1 MPDSFVSFQAVV
13 FDMDGLMIDTERVAL
28 ECWIESARVMG
39 WEVSRETCLTL
50 VGLGERESRQA
61 LLDRMGGK
69 FPLAEVSARGR
80 ERYLQ
85 RLRGEGV
92 AVKPGLLELLDW
104 LAGREVPVAVATST
118 QHALAMEKLALAG
131 LRQRFQIVVCGDQ
144 VPRGKPAPDV
154 YREAIA
160 RIDIDPARCIALEDS
175 EIGLRA
181 AHAAGLACIVVP
193 DLRPPSPDYR
203 PLAHAVVPTLRE
215 AQQLLAAMLGAR
227 AD

>member
-1 MPDSFVSFQAVV
+1 MPGPFASFDAVV

-28 ECWIESARVMG
+28 ECWIESARVAG
-39 WEVSRETCLTL
+39 WEIPRETCLAL
-50 VGLGERESRQA
+50 VGLGQRESRQQ
-61 LLDRMGGK
+61 LLDAMGGK

-104 LAGREVPVAVATST
+104 LEARAVPVAVATST
-118 QHALAMEKLALAG
+118 LHALSIEKLALAG
-131 LRQRFQIVVCGDQ
+131 LGERFDIVVCADQ
-144 VPRGKPAPDV
+144 VPKGKPAPDV

-160 RIDIDPARCIALEDS
+160 RIDADAARCIALEDS

-193 DLRPPSPDYR
+193 DLLPPSPAYES
-203 PLAHAVVPTLRE
+203 LAHAIVPSLRD
-215 AQQLLAAMLGAR
+215 AHRLLAEMLAPDDG
-227 AD
+227 

>member
-1 MPDSFVSFQAVV
+1 MNAHRAVV
-13 FDMDGLMIDTERVAL
+13 FDLDGLMVDTERIAL
-28 ECWIESARVMG
+28 ECWLESARAMG
-39 WEVSRETCLTL
+39 WEISRETCLAL
-50 VGLGERESRQA
+50 VGLGQRESRQA

-69 FPLAEVSARGR
+69 FPLTEVSARGR

-92 AVKPGLLELLDW
+92 ALKPGLVELLDW
-104 LAGREVPVAVATST
+104 LAGREVPTAVATST

-131 LRQRFQIVVCGDQ
+131 LADRFGIVVCGDQ

-154 YREAIA
+154 YREAVTRIA
-160 RIDIDPARCIALEDS
+160 VDPAQCIALEDS

-193 DLRPPSPDYR
+193 DLMPPSAEFE
-203 PLAHAVVPTLRE
+203 PLAHAIVPTLRD
-215 AQQLLAAMLGAR
+215 AQRLVAEMLGR
-227 AD
+227 

>member
-1 MPDSFVSFQAVV
+1 MYRAVV
-13 FDMDGLMIDTERVAL
+13 FDLDGLMVDTERIAL
-28 ECWIESARVMG
+28 ECWLESARAMG
-39 WEVSRETCLTL
+39 WEISRETCLAL
-50 VGLGERESRQA
+50 VGLGQRESRQA

-69 FPLAEVSARGR
+69 FPLTEVSARGR

-92 AVKPGLLELLDW
+92 ALKPGLVELLDW
-104 LAGREVPVAVATST
+104 LAGREVPTAVATST

-131 LRQRFQIVVCGDQ
+131 LADRFGIVVCGDQ

-154 YREAIA
+154 YREAVTRIA
-160 RIDIDPARCIALEDS
+160 VDPAQCIALEDS

-193 DLRPPSPDYR
+193 DLMPPSAEFE
-203 PLAHAVVPTLRE
+203 PLAHAIVPTLRD
-215 AQQLLAAMLGAR
+215 AQRLVAEMLGR
-227 AD
+227 

>member
-1 MPDSFVSFQAVV
+1 MSTHRAVV

-28 ECWIESARVMG
+28 ECWIESARVFG
-39 WEVSRETCLTL
+39 WEISRETCLAL
-50 VGLGERESRQA
+50 VGLGQRESRQA

-92 AVKPGLLELLDW
+92 TVKPGLIPLLDW
-104 LAGREVPVAVATST
+104 LDARHVPMAVATST
-118 QHALAMEKLALAG
+118 QHALALEKLALAG
-131 LRQRFQIVVCGDQ
+131 LTERFATVVCGDQ
-144 VPRGKPAPDV
+144 VPKGKPAPDV

-160 RIDIDPARCIALEDS
+160 RIDVDPARCIALEDS

-181 AHAAGLACIVVP
+181 AHAAGLTCIVVP
-193 DLRPPSPDYR
+193 DLLPPSPEYE
-203 PLAHAVVPTLRE
+203 PLAHAIVPSLGD
-215 AQQLLAAMLGAR
+215 AQALVAGLLEAR
-227 AD
+227 AG

>member
-1 MPDSFVSFQAVV
+1 MSAHRAVV
-13 FDMDGLMIDTERVAL
+13 FDLDGLMVDTERIAL
-28 ECWIESARVMG
+28 ECWLESASVMG
-39 WEVSRETCLTL
+39 WEISRETCLAL
-50 VGLGERESRQA
+50 VGLGQRESRQA

-92 AVKPGLLELLDW
+92 GLKPGLVELLDW
-104 LAGREVPVAVATST
+104 LAGRAVPTAVATST

-131 LRQRFQIVVCGDQ
+131 LAERFAIVVGGDQ
-144 VPRGKPAPDV
+144 VPQGKPAPDV
-154 YREAIA
+154 YREAVTRIA
-160 RIDIDPARCIALEDS
+160 LEPAQCIALEDS

-193 DLRPPSPDYR
+193 DLLPPSPEFE
-203 PLAHAVVPTLRE
+203 PLAHAIVPTLRD
-215 AQQLLAAMLGAR
+215 AQRLVVQMLGG
-227 AD
+227 

>member
-1 MPDSFVSFQAVV
+1 MSTHRAVV

-28 ECWIESARVMG
+28 ECWIESARVFG
-39 WEVSRETCLTL
+39 WEISRETCLSL
-50 VGLGERESRQA
+50 VGLGQRESRQA

-85 RLRGEGV
+85 RLRSEGV
-92 AVKPGLLELLDW
+92 AVKPGLVPLLDW
-104 LAGREVPVAVATST
+104 LAEREVPVAVATST
-118 QHALAMEKLALAG
+118 QHALALEKLALAG
-131 LRQRFQIVVCGDQ
+131 LRERFDTIVCGDQ

-154 YREAIA
+154 YREAVA
-160 RIDIDPARCIALEDS
+160 RIDADPARCIALEDS

-193 DLRPPSPDYR
+193 DLLPPSPEYE
-203 PLAHAVVPTLRE
+203 PLAHAIVPSLRE
-215 AQQLLAAMLGAR
+215 AHILLDALLGAG
-227 AD
+227 AG

>member
-1 MPDSFVSFQAVV
+1 VNAHRAVV
-13 FDMDGLMIDTERVAL
+13 FDLDGLMVDTERIAL
-28 ECWIESARVMG
+28 ECWLESARAMG
-39 WEVSRETCLTL
+39 WEISRETCLAL
-50 VGLGERESRQA
+50 VGLGQRESRQA

-69 FPLAEVSARGR
+69 FPLTEVSARGR

-92 AVKPGLLELLDW
+92 ALKPGLVELLDW
-104 LAGREVPVAVATST
+104 LAGREVPTAVATST

-131 LRQRFQIVVCGDQ
+131 LADRFGIVVCGDQ

-154 YREAIA
+154 YREAVTRIA
-160 RIDIDPARCIALEDS
+160 VDPAQCIALEDS

-193 DLRPPSPDYR
+193 DLMPPSAEFE
-203 PLAHAVVPTLRE
+203 PLAHAIVPTLRD
-215 AQQLLAAMLGAR
+215 AQRLVAEMLGR
-227 AD
+227 

>member
-1 MPDSFVSFQAVV
+1 MSTHRAVV

-28 ECWIESARVMG
+28 ECWIESARVFG
-39 WEVSRETCLTL
+39 WEISRETCLAL
-50 VGLGERESRQA
+50 VGLGQRESRQA

-92 AVKPGLLELLDW
+92 AVKPGLIPLLDW
-104 LAGREVPVAVATST
+104 LDARHVPMAVATST
-118 QHALAMEKLALAG
+118 QHALALEKLALAG
-131 LRQRFQIVVCGDQ
+131 LTERFATVVCGDQ
-144 VPRGKPAPDV
+144 VPKGKPAPDV

-160 RIDIDPARCIALEDS
+160 RIDVDPARCIALEDS

-181 AHAAGLACIVVP
+181 AHAAGLTCIVVP
-193 DLRPPSPDYR
+193 DLLPPSPECE
-203 PLAHAVVPTLRE
+203 PLAHAIVPSLGDAQALVAGLLE
-215 AQQLLAAMLGAR
+215 AGAG
-227 AD
+227 